1 MDTTKRLNKLLQKTA
16 DTAKKWRHEFVTP
29 EHFLYVL
36 TRDEVFQDCYA
47 LNGGDAEELR
57 VAETWR
63 KGSIKSASGRNAG
76 SAVLK
81 PGV

>member
-57 VAETWR
+57 RQLSDLCTGEHHATTTPV
-63 KGSIKSASGRNAG
+63 KN
-76 SAVLK
+76 V
-81 PGV
+81 